1 MLCVWCRSV
10 IFICIETP
18 ILLSDAEA
26 REDGGEDVLGGDF
39 AGDFAEVVEREAD
52 VLGYEVAGD
61 AGLESV

>member
-26 REDGGEDVLGGDF
+26 GEDGVEEGVGGYG
-39 AGDFAEVVEREAD
+39 AGDCAEVVQGFAY
-52 VLGYEVAGD
+52 VLGYEVG
-61 AGLESV
+61 